1 MSAYFVA
8 EIEIATRLG
17 SIPTERRSLARSHR
31 DHFPTRGGTTELLER
46 PAPEPGR
53 HPRVPRHRGGETLVC
68 LLSIRLANSTGRA
81 FIVKGAT

>member
-46 PAPEPGR
+46 GR
-53 HPRVPRHRGGETLVC
+53 RRNRVVILEFPDT
-68 LLSIRLANSTGRA
+68 AA
-81 FIVKGAT
+81 VKRWYDSS